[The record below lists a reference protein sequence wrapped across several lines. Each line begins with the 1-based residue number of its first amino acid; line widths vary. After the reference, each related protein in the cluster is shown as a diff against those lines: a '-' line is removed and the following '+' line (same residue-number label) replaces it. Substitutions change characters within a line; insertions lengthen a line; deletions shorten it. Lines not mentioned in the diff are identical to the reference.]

1 MPNIEDINL
10 PESVGLNDL
19 KFIKSDNTIVQLPEG
34 VGLNDLVLV
43 NKEDINQASLP
54 QGVGL
59 DLITA
64 IDKEGHEYYLL
75 NYLDL
80 GDAYLNNLTH
90 ETTRIVGNE
99 ITLSEINKANQELL
113 EEATKDKFRVNLK
126 YGDVNVDKYNYDQ
139 NNNYAFGDA
148 GVEIDGFLFFPE
160 EVKGEESYARREYNR
175 TKIMSGGEFV
185 TRGQYTPK
193 EYSFTTTLDIDANKP
208 YEYDKLFQMMEN
220 KVCEVVSPYMGDI
233 FKATVEID
241 KTHPKASPHSLQL
254 DIKVKEVVDP
264 HSSIMGD
271 TPIKYPSTS
280 AVGDDAIDVRTLNKY
295 EPTKKPS
302 KEETEDAKIKA
313 DSTKYYPDG
322 KIINED
328 NDPLS
333 NKNMNKRR
341 GY

>member
-1 MPNIEDINL
+1 MPNNEEINVPESLGLNDLKFVKSDNTIIQL

-19 KFIKSDNTIVQLPEG
+19 
-34 VGLNDLVLV
+34 VLV
-43 NKEDINQASLP
+43 KKDEIDQSSLP
-54 QGVGL
+54 QGIGI

-64 IDKEGHEYYLL
+64 IDKDGYEYYLL
-75 NYLDL
+75 NYMDL
-80 GDAYLNNLTH
+80 GDEYLNNLVN
-90 ETTRIVGNE
+90 ETTRYVGNE

-113 EEATKDKFRVNLK
+113 EDATKDKYRVALR
-126 YGDVNVDKYNYDQ
+126 YSDANVDKYNFDQ

-208 YEYDKLFQMMEN
+208 YQYDKLFQIMEN
-220 KVCEVVSPYMGDI
+220 KVCEVVSPYMGDV
-233 FKATVEID
+233 FNATVEID
-241 KTHPKASPHSLQL
+241 KTHPKASPHSLKL

-264 HSSIMGD
+264 KTSIVGD
-271 TPIKYPSTS
+271 TPIKYPSTT

-295 EPTKKPS
+295 NPQD
-302 KEETEDAKIKA
+302 KEEENVDDKIKN
-313 DSTKYYPDG
+313 DMTKYYSDG
-322 KIINED
+322 RKVD
-328 NDPLS
+328 VDSDPLS
-333 NKNMNKRR
+333 YKNMNARN